1 MCAWQVTNQV
11 TRDSSTGALKSALGR
26 SWSFVPSTRVL
37 LQGRAAPWEEGTAPH
52 TACLAK
58 SPRQVGSGYG
68 KRRWGVEQWDAG
80 SAPPGGHTAMGE
92 WQMCATEKG
101 T

>member
-1 MCAWQVTNQV
+1 MEKGGV
-11 TRDSSTGALKSALGR
+11 
-26 SWSFVPSTRVL
+26 
-37 LQGRAAPWEEGTAPH
+37 
-52 TACLAK
+52 
-58 SPRQVGSGYG
+58 
-68 KRRWGVEQWDAG
+68 GVEQWDAG